1 MQTDFVAVT
10 VISDKGT
17 ESIQFINQKHIQRV
31 YEEKENIIIELTD
44 YTTLKVKTDN
54 IYAFMD
60 RFVRQ

>member
-1 MQTDFVAVT
+1 MRTDFVAIT

-17 ESIQFINQKHIQRV
+17 ESIQFINQTHIQRV
-31 YEEKENIIIELTD
+31 YEEKTNIIIELTD
-44 YTTLKVKTDN
+44 YTTLKVKSDN

>member
-1 MQTDFVAVT
+1 MRTDFVAVT

>member
-1 MQTDFVAVT
+1 VAVT

>member
-31 YEEKENIIIELTD
+31 YEEKSNIIIELTD
-44 YTTLKVKTDN
+44 YTTLKVKSDN

>member
-1 MQTDFVAVT
+1 MRTDFVAVT

-17 ESIQFINQKHIQRV
+17 DSIQFINQKHIQRV

>member
-1 MQTDFVAVT
+1 MKTDFVAVT

-17 ESIQFINQKHIQRV
+17 ESIQFINTIHIQRV
-31 YEEKENIIIELTD
+31 YEEKTNIIIELTD

>member
-1 MQTDFVAVT
+1 MRTDFVAVT

-17 ESIQFINQKHIQRV
+17 ESIQFVNQIHIQRV

-44 YTTLKVKTDN
+44 YTTLKVKSDN

>member
-1 MQTDFVAVT
+1 MRTDFVAVT
-10 VISDKGT
+10 VISDKGA
-17 ESIQFINQKHIQRV
+17 ESIQFINQTHIQRV